1 MFQRVGL
8 ALSMS
13 GSVLSASFWRVD
25 VRCAC
30 LVAFSLCQAT
40 LCFFLVSQFSSVFAL
55 FTFVPTTVFS
65 NSSRASLDSLWS
77 WRLAMVGSVCVD

>member
-1 MFQRVGL
+1 M
-8 ALSMS
+8 LSGIQFVS
-13 GSVLSASFWRVD
+13 GDSV
-25 VRCAC
+25 
-30 LVAFSLCQAT
+30 
-40 LCFFLVSQFSSVFAL
+40 FFLVSQFSSVLAL